1 MIFYR
6 FGDIPED
13 ECSSIWNNNDEVIG
27 KEKGVSVYEAHKNI
41 NGQYTPVI
49 PFPTNAK
56 AFNDFIYPIGY
67 FTGNKYLVT
76 SDLLDETGTNGEPL
90 IKNVKIIKKLQFM
103 NIENIK
109 FKANI
114 QCMQNREIHIALHNS
129 GYRYLNKT
137 NDVYTYGKPIGYG
150 ILRADFYPGD
160 MEIEI
165 LLIVKGNIKD
175 GKRPNLIWTSCRQE
189 ISSEHNDQYLK
200 CVQTIRDCEA
210 EIFDNS
216 PVAILEN
223 RSVRYDFEENSTLDI
238 E

>member
-1 MIFYR
+1 MKEETR
-6 FGDIPED
+6 KVVVLDWED
-13 ECSSIWNNNDEVIG
+13 KIKLQSIIKDLEKLASSYSSVCKDATIINNTL
-27 KEKGVSVYEAHKNI
+27 Y
-41 NGQYTPVI
+41 
-49 PFPTNAK
+49 
-56 AFNDFIYPIGY
+56 
-67 FTGNKYLVT
+67 YL
-76 SDLLDETGTNGEPL
+76 
-90 IKNVKIIKKLQFM
+90 KIIDEKISQRMKV
-103 NIENIK
+103 ENIK

-150 ILRADFYPGD
+150 ILRADFHPGD

-175 GKRPNLIWTSCRQE
+175 GKRPNLLWTSCRQE
-189 ISSEHNDQYLK
+189 ISSEHNDQYLN

>member
-1 MIFYR
+1 MKEETR
-6 FGDIPED
+6 KVVVLDWED
-13 ECSSIWNNNDEVIG
+13 KIKLHPIIKDLEKLASSYSSVCKDATIINNML
-27 KEKGVSVYEAHKNI
+27 Y
-41 NGQYTPVI
+41 
-49 PFPTNAK
+49 
-56 AFNDFIYPIGY
+56 
-67 FTGNKYLVT
+67 YL
-76 SDLLDETGTNGEPL
+76 
-90 IKNVKIIKKLQFM
+90 KIIDEKISQRMKV
-103 NIENIK
+103 ENIK

-150 ILRADFYPGD
+150 ILRADFHPGD

-175 GKRPNLIWTSCRQE
+175 GKRPNLLWTSCRQE
-189 ISSEHNDQYLK
+189 ISSEHNDQYLN

>member
-1 MIFYR
+1 
-6 FGDIPED
+6 
-13 ECSSIWNNNDEVIG
+13 
-27 KEKGVSVYEAHKNI
+27 
-41 NGQYTPVI
+41 
-49 PFPTNAK
+49 
-56 AFNDFIYPIGY
+56 
-67 FTGNKYLVT
+67 
-76 SDLLDETGTNGEPL
+76 
-90 IKNVKIIKKLQFM
+90 
-103 NIENIK
+103 
-109 FKANI
+109 
-114 QCMQNREIHIALHNS
+114 MQNREIHIALHNS

-175 GKRPNLIWTSCRQE
+175 GKRPNLLWTSCRQE
-189 ISSEHNDQYLK
+189 ISSEHNDQYLN

-238 E
+238 K

>member
-1 MIFYR
+1 MKEETR
-6 FGDIPED
+6 KVVVLDWED
-13 ECSSIWNNNDEVIG
+13 KIKLQQIIRDLEKLASSYSSVCKDATIINNTL
-27 KEKGVSVYEAHKNI
+27 Y
-41 NGQYTPVI
+41 
-49 PFPTNAK
+49 
-56 AFNDFIYPIGY
+56 
-67 FTGNKYLVT
+67 YL
-76 SDLLDETGTNGEPL
+76 
-90 IKNVKIIKKLQFM
+90 KIIDEKISQCIKV
-103 NIENIK
+103 ENIK

-150 ILRADFYPGD
+150 ILRADFHPGN

-175 GKRPNLIWTSCRQE
+175 GKRPNLLWTLCRQE
-189 ISSEHNDQYLK
+189 ISSEYNDQYLN

-223 RSVRYDFEENSTLDI
+223 RSVRYDFEENSTLNI